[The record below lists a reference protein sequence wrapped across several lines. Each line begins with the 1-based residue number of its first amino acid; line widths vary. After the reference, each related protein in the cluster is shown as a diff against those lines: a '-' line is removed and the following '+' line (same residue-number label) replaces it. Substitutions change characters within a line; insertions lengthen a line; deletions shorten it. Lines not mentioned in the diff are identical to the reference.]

1 MENLSWFILELYKV
15 LNSIAHSSF
24 QWMASLASYS
34 LNISCYLLKLFSA
47 VLFRVCENMVVI
59 LDNLHKFIPKLFAAL
74 NSIAHSFFQWMALL
88 ASYCLNVS
96 YYLLELFPVVLDG
109 ARKNMF
115 VILDNLCTFIPKLFE
130 ALNCI
135 AHSFVEWMALLAS
148 YCLNVSYYPLE
159 LFSAVLV
166 RVWENVVVILDNLC
180 VFIPKLFEVLNNI
193 AHRFSEWLALL
204 APYCLTFSCYLL
216 ELLSAYLARVWENVV
231 VIMDNLRIFIS
242 MIFDTLISIRY
253 WQNSCAIL
261 ENLRWLISEIFEA
274 SNRFGQGCLEWI
286 PLPVSYCFIF
296 LCYLIKWFS
305 VVLVSF
311 WENMVALINNM
322 RIFVSIIFEVL
333 TSNGAINLANYL
345 ESYLFIGVFS
355 MVLIIW
361 LCYLTR

>member
-15 LNSIAHSSF
+15 
-24 QWMASLASYS
+24 
-34 LNISCYLLKLFSA
+34 
-47 VLFRVCENMVVI
+47 
-59 LDNLHKFIPKLFAAL
+59 L

-88 ASYCLNVS
+88 ASYCLNVP

-115 VILDNLCTFIPKLFE
+115 VILDNLRT
-130 ALNCI
+130 
-135 AHSFVEWMALLAS
+135 
-148 YCLNVSYYPLE
+148 
-159 LFSAVLV
+159 
-166 RVWENVVVILDNLC
+166 
-180 VFIPKLFEVLNNI
+180 FIPKLFEVLNDI

-311 WENMVALINNM
+311 WENMVALVNNM
-322 RIFVSIIFEVL
+322 RMFVSIIFEVL